1 MMKSKVLF
9 LKKSSLYKLNSLTGF
24 TLAELMVAALILI
37 TILVGLLAS
46 YVTCFDLNETSKNFT
61 LAMDAINQK
70 MAEVSDYSF
79 SNICSNFGISNSTF
93 TLSDSDFQLMPAGDS
108 RGNIYVYPY
117 TTSSISSACASGCT
131 CDYTMLRV
139 VISVCWR
146 QKSGRVIGEDK
157 DLDGVLDSGEDTNG
171 NNQIDSPAQL
181 VTFLTAS

>member
-1 MMKSKVLF
+1 MAVDLRSK
-9 LKKSSLYKLNSLTGF
+9 TGF

-46 YVTCFDLNETSKNFT
+46 YVTCFDLNETSKNVT

-79 SNICSNFGISNSTF
+79 SNICSQFNNGNF
-93 TLSDSDFQLMPAGDS
+93 TLADADIALMPAGDS
-108 RGNIYVYPY
+108 WGKIYVYPY
-117 TTSSISSACASGCT
+117 TGSAITSSCADCT
-131 CDYTMLRV
+131 CDYDMLRV

-157 DLDGVLDSGEDTNG
+157 DLDGVLDAGEDTNANG
-171 NNQIDSPAQL
+171 QIDSPAQL
-181 VTFLTAS
+181 VTFFTAG